1 MYLTLMRL
9 KAPVSEYMWWGG
21 VGVGKEHPLGD
32 RGRRR
37 YGMWSSQRLEYERDT
52 VCTVKQN

>member
-37 YGMWSSQRLEYERDT
+37 YGMWSSQRVDLEGDK
-52 VCTVKQN
+52 V